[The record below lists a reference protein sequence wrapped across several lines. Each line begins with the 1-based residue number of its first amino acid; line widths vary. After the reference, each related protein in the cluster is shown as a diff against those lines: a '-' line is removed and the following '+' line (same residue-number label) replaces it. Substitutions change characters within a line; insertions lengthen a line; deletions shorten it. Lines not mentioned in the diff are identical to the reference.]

1 MGRGPAV
8 GRAVGCAVAWRNRSK
23 WLGVKTHMG
32 YNQEAF
38 NAECAVVARAVEL
51 AARKRTIPEAVTIF
65 ADAQAAREE

>member
-1 MGRGPAV
+1 V

-38 NAECAVVARAVEL
+38 DAECAVVGTAVEL
-51 AARKRTIPEAVTIF
+51 AARKRTTPEAVTFF
-65 ADAQAAREE
+65 AGAQAAREE